1 MKSIAFI
8 LGLYLVALLV
18 LPYSDM
24 PIYEGNDTAEM
35 SASHSHSSGDIDLC
49 NPLCICNCCQMVLSL
64 PVSEETPLETLSP
77 IIETKHLISYPY
89 IIIDSSYLR
98 NIWVPPKIA

>member
-18 LPYSDM
+18 LPCSDM

-35 SASHSHSSGDIDLC
+35 SASQSHSSGDIDLC
-49 NPLCICNCCQMVLSL
+49 SPLCICNCCQMVLSL

-89 IIIDSSYLR
+89 IIIDSYLG

>member
-1 MKSIAFI
+1 MQPAM
-8 LGLYLVALLV
+8 YLQLL
-18 LPYSDM
+18 P
-24 PIYEGNDTAEM
+24 
-35 SASHSHSSGDIDLC
+35 
-49 NPLCICNCCQMVLSL
+49 MVLSL

-89 IIIDSSYLR
+89 IIIDSSYLG

>member
-8 LGLYLVALLV
+8 LGFYLLALLV
-18 LPYSDM
+18 LPCSDM

-35 SASHSHSSGDIDLC
+35 STSHSHSSRDIDLC

-89 IIIDSSYLR
+89 YIIIDSYLG

>member
-1 MKSIAFI
+1 
-8 LGLYLVALLV
+8 
-18 LPYSDM
+18 
-24 PIYEGNDTAEM
+24 
-35 SASHSHSSGDIDLC
+35 
-49 NPLCICNCCQMVLSL
+49 MVLSL

-89 IIIDSSYLR
+89 YIIIDSYLG

>member
-35 SASHSHSSGDIDLC
+35 SASHSSGDIDLC

-89 IIIDSSYLR
+89 IIIDSSYLG

>member
-1 MKSIAFI
+1 
-8 LGLYLVALLV
+8 
-18 LPYSDM
+18 
-24 PIYEGNDTAEM
+24 
-35 SASHSHSSGDIDLC
+35 
-49 NPLCICNCCQMVLSL
+49 MVLSL

-89 IIIDSSYLR
+89 IIIDSSYLG

>member
-18 LPYSDM
+18 LPCSDM

-35 SASHSHSSGDIDLC
+35 SASHSSGDIDLC

-89 IIIDSSYLR
+89 IIIDSSYLG